1 MIIEIFTFVYKPI
14 DLIGRHSNTASS
26 CAGIQALSSELSSNS
41 HRLDLLIRVNVN
53 LRVAFETIS
62 RVLLCNF
69 DCMRMHLTS
78 HFLLRQRPALEMTCI
93 IGALDVIGNGSLW
106 GLRPR
111 SQLARVVVVW
121 IQVHDAVGIFIL
133 AAAWK
138 GENYFVVTWQR

>member
-1 MIIEIFTFVYKPI
+1 MIIEILTFVYKPI

-53 LRVAFETIS
+53 LRVAFETVS

-93 IGALDVIGNGSLW
+93 IGALDGIGNGTLW

-138 GENYFVVTWQR
+138 